1 MPLRLRRL
9 RQTVSQG
16 LYLRTRFP
24 SNLRFPDGRVL
35 VPLRLQRLRQT
46 ASQGLYVRTRFPSN
60 LRFPDGRVLVPLRL
74 RRLRQTISQ
83 GLYLRTRFP
92 SNLKFP
98 DGRVLVPLRLRR
110 LLQTV
115 SQGLYVRKKKKKFS
129 GNDVIFYDVIFCDD
143 VISGSAIFVRDT
155 LALIIGPYRVRE
167 KAVTV
172 ISSPPVDPLRI
183 FTGPNGDFDWTHL
196 GL

>member
-1 MPLRLRRL
+1 MEGFWCPYGSGDCSKLFLRACTCER
-9 RQTVSQG
+9 
-16 LYLRTRFP
+16 
-24 SNLRFPDGRVL
+24 
-35 VPLRLQRLRQT
+35 
-46 ASQGLYVRTRFPSN
+46 
-60 LRFPDGRVLVPLRL
+60 
-74 RRLRQTISQ
+74 
-83 GLYLRTRFP
+83 
-92 SNLKFP
+92 
-98 DGRVLVPLRLRR
+98 
-110 LLQTV
+110 
-115 SQGLYVRKKKKKFS
+115 RKKNFPEMTS
-129 GNDVIFYDVIFCDD
+129 FFMTSFFCDD